1 MGDTTPQQAWCS
13 RPWLQPAAG
22 GPVLHLLLGLTS
34 RSLPDPTPTPALP
47 LRSMADSIHAVV
59 SGEGGLPSAVQWV
72 MLGVSLLMCVVGAIF
87 VSYTIK

>member
-1 MGDTTPQQAWCS
+1 
-13 RPWLQPAAG
+13 
-22 GPVLHLLLGLTS
+22 
-34 RSLPDPTPTPALP
+34 
-47 LRSMADSIHAVV
+47 MADSIHAVV